1 MRRHRYTGN
10 HAHQDSA
17 VPRIH
22 TNIRVTNSHTQLQSR
37 TPRQCRAPPLILALT
52 LKKDSRTHT
61 HITVT
66 NSYKSHEHVQ
76 YRQSHTSRTSKECSA
91 PPLILALTPQKRFT
105 NSYTYKSHELTH
117 ISHIQRMQCTA
128 PYTRTNPQ
136 NRFTNSYT

>member
-76 YRQSHTSRTSKECSA
+76 YRQSHTSRTSKECTA
-91 PPLILALTPQKRFT
+91 PPLLLALTAKTDSRTHTHITVT
-105 NSYTYKSHELTH
+105 NSYESHGHVQYGQSRTPKEC
-117 ISHIQRMQCTA
+117 RA
-128 PYTRTNPQ
+128 P
-136 NRFTNSYT
+136 SLHSC